1 MAQSTSLVAS
11 PEGPEEPVTLEGVN
25 GSAVDHGIQIPPT
38 NQPNYSMFKLY
49 LYPRELTG
57 FEGPHMFMC
66 NF

>member
-38 NQPNYSMFKLY
+38 NQPN
-49 LYPRELTG
+49 EN
-57 FEGPHMFMC
+57 HC
-66 NF
+66 N